1 VAGQGQRDLQRCA
14 AAYPE
19 LFPAGPFDPA
29 LFSAVCLANAFSAPW
44 LDAARLRAANRAALW
59 AFAVDRRVDVVAAS
73 GREVAAL
80 VRRCRSV
87 ARGGASGD
95 QLGALLAAIR
105 DDLTDAPGRALMP
118 TWRRELSRMLACMQR
133 EWVWAHGGP
142 RPTVGEYLD
151 NADNLG
157 LSFVFVSHLVF
168 TGDAGNRSIGRL
180 VAAGKAA
187 QRVIRLVNDLAT
199 VERDL
204 ATGDLNVLRLGL
216 TRRAVRGRLREL
228 LAECR
233 DRCDALRAAHPDP
246 VTYVERQ
253 VEFNLGFHPVVD
265 YWGEPASG
273 DAGPARPAGS
283 VAGTRPPGAA
293 EGRPGSAA
301 GTG

>member
-1 VAGQGQRDLQRCA
+1 VPPPSLAPHAPNARDAGRICAVAGLGQRDLQRCA

-19 LFPAGPFDPA
+19 LFPPGPFDPA
-29 LFSAVCLANAFSAPW
+29 LFSTVCLANAFSAPW
-44 LDAARLRAANRAALW
+44 LDAGGLRLANRSALW

-73 GREVAAL
+73 DREVGAL
-80 VRRCRSV
+80 VRRCRAV
-87 ARGGASGD
+87 ARGGPAGD

-118 TWRRELSRMLACMQR
+118 TWRRELSRLLACMQR
-133 EWVWAHGGP
+133 EWRWRDGGA
-142 RPTVGEYLD
+142 RPTLGEYLD

-168 TGDAGNRSIGRL
+168 TGDTGDTGGNRGIGRL
-180 VAAGKAA
+180 VAVGKAA

-199 VERDL
+199 YERDL

-216 TRRAVRGRLREL
+216 TRRAVRARLREL

-233 DRCDALRAAHPDP
+233 ERCDALRAAHPRP

-265 YWGEPASG
+265 YWG
-273 DAGPARPAGS
+273 D
-283 VAGTRPPGAA
+283 
-293 EGRPGSAA
+293 
-301 GTG
+301 

>member
-1 VAGQGQRDLQRCA
+1 VPPPSLSPHARAPNARDAGRICAVAGQGQRDLQRCA

-29 LFSAVCLANAFSAPW
+29 LFSTVCLANAFSAPR
-44 LDAARLRAANRAALW
+44 LDAARLRLANRAALW

-73 GREVAAL
+73 ERDVTAL
-80 VRRCRSV
+80 VRRCREV

-118 TWRRELSRMLACMQR
+118 TWRRELSRMLACMRR
-133 EWVWAHGGP
+133 EWRWGHGGP
-142 RPTVGEYLD
+142 RPTLGEYLD

-168 TGDAGNRSIGRL
+168 TGVADTGGNRGIGRL
-180 VAAGKAA
+180 VGVGKAA

-199 VERDL
+199 YERDL

-228 LAECR
+228 LAQCR
-233 DRCDALRAAHPDP
+233 EHCDALRAAHPDP

-253 VEFNLGFHPVVD
+253 VEFNLGFHPVTD
-265 YWGEPASG
+265 YWGEA
-273 DAGPARPAGS
+273 
-283 VAGTRPPGAA
+283 T
-293 EGRPGSAA
+293 
-301 GTG
+301 

>member
-1 VAGQGQRDLQRCA
+1 VPPPSLSPHARAPKARDAGRICAVAGQGQRDLQRCA
-14 AAYPE
+14 ATYPE
-19 LFPAGPFDPA
+19 LFPPGPFDPA

-44 LDAARLRAANRAALW
+44 LDAARLRLANRAALW

-73 GREVAAL
+73 DREVTAL
-80 VRRCRSV
+80 VRRCRAV
-87 ARGGASGD
+87 ARGDASGD

-133 EWVWAHGGP
+133 EWRWGHGGP
-142 RPTVGEYLD
+142 RPTLGEYLD

-157 LSFVFVSHLVF
+157 LSFVFVSHLIF
-168 TGDAGNRSIGRL
+168 TGEALTGVAATGVNPGIGRL
-180 VAAGKAA
+180 VAVGKAA

-199 VERDL
+199 YERDL

-216 TRRAVRGRLREL
+216 TRRAVRRQLGEL

-233 DRCDALRAAHPDP
+233 ARCDALRATHPYP

-253 VEFNLGFHPVVD
+253 VEFNLGFHPVAD
-265 YWGEPASG
+265 YWG
-273 DAGPARPAGS
+273 AGA
-283 VAGTRPPGAA
+283 
-293 EGRPGSAA
+293 
-301 GTG
+301 